1 MSLLM
6 HIAKTATSGSDDN
19 HDPHVASGLL
29 TMIARAGFQLRA
41 ISDILRSQLVKDPR
55 SLDDESRK
63 IEIKWNVW
71 LLREGKVKGMIESL
85 ISIKQ
90 SIAAA
95 LTAITTVSTY
105 AVHSFVWEN

>member
-1 MSLLM
+1 M
-6 HIAKTATSGSDDN
+6 HIARTATSGSENN
-19 HDPHVASGLL
+19 HDPHVTSGLVS
-29 TMIARAGFQLRA
+29 MIARAGFQLRA
-41 ISDILRSQLVKDPR
+41 ISDFLRSQLVKDPR

-63 IEIKWNVW
+63 IEIKWSVW

-105 AVHSFVWEN
+105 GVHPSIWQN

>member
-1 MSLLM
+1 M
-6 HIAKTATSGSDDN
+6 HIAKTATSGSVGN
-19 HDPHVASGLL
+19 HDHHVASGLV
-29 TMIARAGFQLRA
+29 TMIARVGFQLRA
-41 ISDILRSQLVKDPR
+41 ISDFLRSQLVKDPR

-105 AVHSFVWEN
+105 AFHPFIWQN